1 MPTLDT
7 AQLAA
12 IADNRL
18 WHALITEITVEAGD
32 VIRLTNNYFNLDI
45 GGNTY
50 IANSE
55 LQQPANT
62 KNNTMTNNST
72 TNISIGL
79 LDTTMRNR
87 VLSADIIGSR
97 IVISRVFIDED
108 AGTVIGDPLPRIQG
122 LIFAYEVRDTN
133 SADGTLQPF
142 RASLDI
148 RPDTSDL
155 LTIPNL
161 ATNSQSQQRFAPTDN
176 IFSLVEAS
184 ANKNIILT

>member
-1 MPTLDT
+1 MPTISPE
-7 AQLAA
+7 QLAA
-12 IADNRL
+12 ISGNSL
-18 WHALITEITVEAGD
+18 WHSLITEITVEDGD
-32 VIRLTNNYFNLDI
+32 VIRLTNNYFDLNI

-50 IANSE
+50 VANSE
-55 LQQPANT
+55 LQQPRSS

-79 LDTTMRNR
+79 LDLVMRQR

-97 IVISRVFIDED
+97 IVISRVFIDEE

-122 LIFAYEVRDTN
+122 VIFAYEVRDEPA
-133 SADGTLQPF
+133 ADGSLQPF

-155 LTIPNL
+155 LTVPNL
-161 ATNSQSQQRFAPTDN
+161 ATNSASQQRFAPSDN